1 MLSVIYAHQNGRIRG
16 SRRFDIQRGVK
27 QGDVLSPLLF
37 NAGVEAAL
45 RKWKIR
51 VVGKGIYVDDGE
63 ALTNI
68 RYADDIMLFAT
79 SPEDLLFMITAL
91 KEELARIGLSLN
103 ASKTK
108 VLTTL
113 DDIDFQSM
121 VIDGEPV
128 DILSGNTAHKYLGR
142 KLCGNLRSRNIF
154 ELAHRVQI
162 AWMRFHKNRDILMDK
177 HLSIYSRLK
186 FFQAVI
192 TPTIL
197 FGLTSC
203 ALTAQQ
209 LESLDVLQRKM
220 LRSIVGWVRI
230 PTEDWSDTMSRMR
243 EKVNAALQIY
253 PMQPWSSEYLRRQ
266 FRMVCRFAKRP
277 DEWAMRVSH
286 WKPRETNEDTY
297 RKRGRPATR
306 WDDRLNEF
314 ARWMWDAV
322 DWQTAC
328 VFPDFPEQENEFV
341 QFHSD

>member
-51 VVGKGIYVDDGE
+51 VAGKGIYVDDEE

-79 SPEDLLFMITAL
+79 SLEDLLFMITAL

-113 DDIDFQSM
+113 NDIDCQSM
-121 VIDGEPV
+121 VIVGEHV
-128 DILSGNTAHKYLGR
+128 DILSGDTAHKYLGR

-203 ALTAQQ
+203 AMTKSQIC
-209 LESLDVLQRKM
+209 SLDVVQRRM
-220 LRSIVGWVRI
+220 FRNIVGWVRHDGE
-230 PTEDWSDTMSRMR
+230 PWDETMRRMR
-243 EKVNAALQIY
+243 SKVEVALRRCPIEN
-253 PMQPWSSEYLRRQ
+253 WSTQLFRRQ
-266 FRMVCRFAKRP
+266 FRLAHRVGNMVDSWPARVCKWHPPTSIPGAKR
-277 DEWAMRVSH
+277 SQ
-286 WKPRETNEDTY
+286 
-297 RKRGRPATR
+297 GRPVVR
-306 WDDRLNEF
+306 WDDYLRKFAEEEF
-314 ARWMWDAV
+314 AD
-322 DWQTAC
+322 DWYVAC
-328 VFPDFPEQENEFV
+328 LDNNFPERENAFV
-341 QFHSD
+341 HFSLNI